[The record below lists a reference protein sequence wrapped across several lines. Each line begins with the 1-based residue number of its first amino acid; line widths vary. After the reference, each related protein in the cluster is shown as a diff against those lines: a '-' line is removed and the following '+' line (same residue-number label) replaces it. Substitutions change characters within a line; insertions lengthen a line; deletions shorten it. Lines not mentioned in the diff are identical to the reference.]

1 MYSLKYLTMSD
12 QLEAKLNQLIL
23 LQEETL
29 KAHKASLLTH
39 IEFAKRTGLE
49 PHVIIQKCLKMQ
61 LAHRKEGRV
70 LLIPYTELERWMKEA
85 EEQRLED
92 EKFKTRRNRLMLQ
105 AKESGARL
113 EV

>member
-1 MYSLKYLTMSD
+1 MSD
-12 QLEAKLNQLIL
+12 QLEAKLNQLIE

-29 KAHKASLLTH
+29 KTQKASLLTH

-49 PHVIIQKCLKMQ
+49 AHVIIQKCLKMQ
-61 LAHRKEGRV
+61 LAHRKEGRI

-85 EEQRLED
+85 EEQRLKD
-92 EKFKTRRNRLMLQ
+92 EKFKTRRNRLILQ
-105 AKESGARL
+105 AKESSDKV